1 MKKKAKEKHD
11 ITLEWDL
18 KALEFL
24 ANGYDINYGARSIK
38 HEVERRVVNQIA
50 AAHEYGLIDR
60 GSHLLISA
68 NLPTDQQEDVNIVKG
83 TSTKKKDV
91 QKSRSDI
98 ILRKQ
103 TRVDNNSVKY
113 VDIELAINSFGK
125 YSINSE

>member
-1 MKKKAKEKHD
+1 M
-11 ITLEWDL
+11 EWDL

-60 GSHLLISA
+60 GSHILISA
-68 NLPTDQQEDVNIVKG
+68 NLPSGKQEDVDIVKG
-83 TSTKKKDV
+83 SGKKEI
-91 QKSRSDI
+91 QKPRSDI
-98 ILRKQ
+98 ILKKQ
-103 TRVDNNSVKY
+103 VSVNNTIKY

-125 YSINSE
+125 YSIN

>member
-1 MKKKAKEKHD
+1 M
-11 ITLEWDL
+11 
-18 KALEFL
+18 EFL

-83 TSTKKKDV
+83 TSTKKNDNA

-103 TRVDNNSVKY
+103 TRVDNSIKY